1 MSSLQLRQL
10 DPASASFD
18 ADLARWHAAYL
29 ASVTHRR
36 EADAAPWRLPEVD
49 SFLRTPSSH
58 RWFGAWVAEREGE
71 VVGAGSLDL
80 PLSDNTS
87 LAMLTVD
94 VPPTWRRSGVG
105 EALLQLLEREAKE
118 RGRALA
124 IADIQFGID
133 VPDDGAAE
141 PGMRFARAHG
151 YTVGIADLQRR
162 LALPVDEALLERL
175 AAEAAPHHAA
185 YELVSW
191 CGDVPEELVAGYAAL
206 AAQLVVE
213 APTGELELEA
223 EDPSV
228 AGWRDRE
235 AAWARQGMTM
245 WHTAALSEAGDVV
258 AHTLIGVSA
267 HDGSLCHQWGTL
279 VAPGHRGHRLGLA
292 VKVANHR
299 ALQADGAPAQEV
311 TTWNARVNDHM
322 VAINEQLGFHRVGVL
337 VEVQKRL

>member
-1 MSSLQLRQL
+1 VPSLPLRQL
-10 DPASASFD
+10 DPAAGSFGD
-18 ADLARWHAAYL
+18 DLERWYAAYL

-49 SFLRTPSSH
+49 SLLRTPSGH

-71 VVGAGSLDL
+71 VVGAGCLDL

-87 LAMLTVD
+87 LAMLEVQ
-94 VPPTWRRSGVG
+94 VPPAHRRTGAG
-105 EALLQLLEREAKE
+105 EALVQLLEREARE
-118 RGRALA
+118 RGRTLA
-124 IADIQFGID
+124 IGDIEFGID

-141 PGMRFARAHG
+141 PGMRFAFAHG

-162 LALPVDEALLERL
+162 LTLPVDDALLDRL

-213 APTGELELEA
+213 APTGDLELEA

-235 AAWARQGMTM
+235 AAWARQGLTM

-267 HDGSLCHQWGTL
+267 YDRSLCHQWGTL
-279 VAPGHRGHRLGLA
+279 VAPEHRGHRLGLA

-299 ALQADGAPAQEV
+299 FLQAGGAPAAEV
-311 TTWNARVNDHM
+311 VTWNARVNDHM

-337 VEVQKRL
+337 VEVQKHL